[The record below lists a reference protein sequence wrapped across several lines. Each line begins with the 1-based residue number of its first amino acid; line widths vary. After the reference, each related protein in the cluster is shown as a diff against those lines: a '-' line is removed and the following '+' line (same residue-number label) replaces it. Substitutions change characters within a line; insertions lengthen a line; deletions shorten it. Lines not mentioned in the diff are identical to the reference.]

1 MRWPRRRP
9 GRDTGG
15 EAPRLGPARGGPEE
29 HAPRRRGNGKTGR
42 VYLSVKS
49 GENPARP
56 CLPAGR
62 DPALKNEPAPSRARG
77 PQGKPRP
84 MTPATGVRRAGRCQ
98 TRGGSSARATWMCD
112 PYVVRP
118 KPMGRWTSP
127 VIEKENNYVKANLPR
142 TVKSQNIYF
151 K

>member
-1 MRWPRRRP
+1 
-9 GRDTGG
+9 
-15 EAPRLGPARGGPEE
+15 
-29 HAPRRRGNGKTGR
+29 
-42 VYLSVKS
+42 
-49 GENPARP
+49 
-56 CLPAGR
+56 
-62 DPALKNEPAPSRARG
+62 
-77 PQGKPRP
+77 
-84 MTPATGVRRAGRCQ
+84 MTPRDRRASGRAGA
-98 TRGGSSARATWMCD
+98 RLAGAAPRATWMCD

>member
-42 VYLSVKS
+42 VYPSVKS

-84 MTPATGVRRAGRCQ
+84 MTPATGVRRAGRVPDS
-98 TRGGSSARATWMCD
+98 RGQLRARHMD
-112 PYVVRP
+112 VRP
-118 KPMGRWTSP
+118 LRRAPETNGTLDVTSDR
-127 VIEKENNYVKANLPR
+127 ERK
-142 TVKSQNIYF
+142 
-151 K
+151 